1 MTTSTE
7 TQKQGLDGVL
17 QKHETHHKEYVK
29 EYLYV
34 LLLGI
39 TFCIFVS
46 IMTFDPADPSF
57 FNFTSKKM
65 YSTEQISNTFGPIG
79 ASVADWSFQTC
90 GIGALVFSGVFM
102 AQLLNTFR
110 RPQKRSRVAL
120 RMFGYPQ
127 LILSYLGL
135 LSLITPISIFR
146 GIEIYT
152 GGIIGHYVAL
162 LCTSFVGKN
171 GALIALSIAGTASLT
186 LALGIRPLTTISF
199 FFSFFPSRTAKDFLG
214 AVINEDPPEN
224 LPEKTQSAQNGDQ
237 QKRFS
242 SFKTD
247 FKYETANSPYESEK
261 HFSQNFTKNLTY
273 SIHKK
278 DLNFLTSFLED
289 HKNEEIE
296 ISFEHFLQKL
306 KIEAHLIEEKLA
318 SFGIKGQMIKYQR
331 GPTLHLYEFEPAS
344 GIKINKIFSLQ
355 DDLSTALKTENIVI
369 YLHPGKNILGIEV
382 PSPFK
387 DIVSLKEVL
396 EKSTLQNSNMSL
408 PIALGKN
415 NDGSVLVFDLATM
428 PHLLIAGSAG
438 SGRKM
443 SLHIMILSLMLTKT
457 PNQLRLLLV
466 DPKMI
471 ELSVYDGIGHLLA
484 PVITATHKALG
495 TLKWAIEE
503 MERRYWLMKNFQVRN
518 ILAYNNN
525 ILQNFTKQNDPTYPK
540 PETLPHI
547 VLVINELSDLM
558 LTATKEVETSIQK
571 LSQKARAAGI
581 HLILATQQPTVD
593 VLTGVVKA
601 NLPCRLSFRVASR
614 HDSRTIIENIGAE
627 RLLGQGDMLF
637 LPPGMNKVLRA
648 QCAYVTSQEIINVS
662 NALKKL
668 YAPARQHDVEQEVLQ
683 NSFDLNPEQENLHEA
698 LFDNGNDAC
707 DESELYERA
716 VEFSQKVENL
726 STSSLQREFRIG
738 YNRAARLMDRM
749 IRESVV
755 RQSDATGKPRPV
767 LKKF

>member
-1 MTTSTE
+1 
-7 TQKQGLDGVL
+7 
-17 QKHETHHKEYVK
+17 
-29 EYLYV
+29 
-34 LLLGI
+34 
-39 TFCIFVS
+39 
-46 IMTFDPADPSF
+46 
-57 FNFTSKKM
+57 
-65 YSTEQISNTFGPIG
+65 
-79 ASVADWSFQTC
+79 
-90 GIGALVFSGVFM
+90 
-102 AQLLNTFR
+102 
-110 RPQKRSRVAL
+110 
-120 RMFGYPQ
+120 
-127 LILSYLGL
+127 
-135 LSLITPISIFR
+135 
-146 GIEIYT
+146 
-152 GGIIGHYVAL
+152 
-162 LCTSFVGKN
+162 
-171 GALIALSIAGTASLT
+171 
-186 LALGIRPLTTISF
+186 
-199 FFSFFPSRTAKDFLG
+199 
-214 AVINEDPPEN
+214 
-224 LPEKTQSAQNGDQ
+224 
-237 QKRFS
+237 
-242 SFKTD
+242 
-247 FKYETANSPYESEK
+247 
-261 HFSQNFTKNLTY
+261 
-273 SIHKK
+273 
-278 DLNFLTSFLED
+278 
-289 HKNEEIE
+289 
-296 ISFEHFLQKL
+296 
-306 KIEAHLIEEKLA
+306 
-318 SFGIKGQMIKYQR
+318 
-331 GPTLHLYEFEPAS
+331 
-344 GIKINKIFSLQ
+344 
-355 DDLSTALKTENIVI
+355 
-369 YLHPGKNILGIEV
+369 
-382 PSPFK
+382 
-387 DIVSLKEVL
+387 
-396 EKSTLQNSNMSL
+396 
-408 PIALGKN
+408 
-415 NDGSVLVFDLATM
+415 
-428 PHLLIAGSAG
+428 
-438 SGRKM
+438 
-443 SLHIMILSLMLTKT
+443 
-457 PNQLRLLLV
+457 
-466 DPKMI
+466 
-471 ELSVYDGIGHLLA
+471 
-484 PVITATHKALG
+484 VITATHKALG